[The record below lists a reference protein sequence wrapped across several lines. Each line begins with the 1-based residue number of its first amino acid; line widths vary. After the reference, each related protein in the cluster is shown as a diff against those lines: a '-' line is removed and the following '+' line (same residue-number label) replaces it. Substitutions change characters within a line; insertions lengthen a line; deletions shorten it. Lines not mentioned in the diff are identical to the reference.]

1 MRKLSSSSTHSP
13 CRHVTRTGRRCRLSV
28 QDARSGLCFRHSSLQ
43 QKHHDDG
50 AADLSAA
57 FSGLL
62 SDFKSA
68 SQINDFLSRLLVL
81 LVEGRISPRH
91 AGVMAY
97 INSLQLRTLPA
108 IDKELNP
115 PSPDDQL
122 APEIIL
128 DLPRPKREEGNQ
140 PS

>member
-1 MRKLSSSSTHSP
+1 MRKPNSTHSP
-13 CRHVTRTGRRCRLSV
+13 CCHVTRTGRRCRLSV

-43 QKHHDDG
+43 QNRLASG

-108 IDKELNP
+108 IDRELNP
-115 PSPDDQL
+115 ESYGEPP
-122 APEIIL
+122 APQIIL
-128 DLPRPKREEGNQ
+128 DLPRPNREDESQ
-140 PS
+140 AA

>member
-1 MRKLSSSSTHSP
+1 MRKPNSTSTASP
-13 CRHVTRTGRRCRLSV
+13 CRHVTRTGRRCRLPIL
-28 QDARSGLCFRHSSLQ
+28 DPRSGLCFRHSALQ
-43 QKHHDDG
+43 QKQFDDG

-115 PSPDDQL
+115 EPPGEPS
-122 APEIIL
+122 APTIIW
-128 DLPRPKREEGNQ
+128 DLPGADRSQEKKA
-140 PS
+140 S

>member
-1 MRKLSSSSTHSP
+1 MRKLNSISTHSP
-13 CRHVTRTGRRCRLSV
+13 CRHVTRTGRRCRLPI
-28 QDARSGLCFRHSSLQ
+28 QDTRSGLCFRHSSLQ
-43 QKHHDDG
+43 KNRLDDG

-108 IDKELNP
+108 IDEELNP
-115 PSPDDQL
+115 QSTDDS
-122 APEIIL
+122 AVPNIIL
-128 DLPRPKREEGNQ
+128 DLPRPPREDESQ
-140 PS
+140 AA